1 MLRETTQTKV
11 PDGAPVVPPPAKPPT
26 HEQLVEER
34 LDLIVEYLHRAERR
48 DRWRA
53 VGSFVRSIVAL
64 IPFIA
69 FAASLWYVYA
79 HGEDLMDKIAE
90 SAAQRAASYSQDSMG
105 NLFDRFQQ
113 YLPGAQGSSSSARR
127 N

>member
-1 MLRETTQTKV
+1 MLRESTQTKV
-11 PDGAPVVPPPAKPPT
+11 PDGAPVVPAPPKPPT

-34 LDLIVEYLHRAERR
+34 LDIIVEYLRRAERR

-69 FAASLWYVYA
+69 FAGSLWYVYV

-90 SAAQRAASYSQDSMG
+90 SAAQRAATYSQDSMG
-105 NLFDRFQQ
+105 NILDRIQQ
-113 YLPGAQGSSSSARR
+113 YLPNNASSSSSVRR
-127 N
+127 